1 MAAKGHTDNA
11 RHEAGA
17 AGGRYRRER
26 HDPSGAVLAG
36 TWALGNLL
44 TLFLLG
50 ALASQHVGPE
60 VHPPHLA
67 DWSAPDQE
75 VTD

>member
-1 MAAKGHTDNA
+1 M
-11 RHEAGA
+11 
-17 AGGRYRRER
+17 
-26 HDPSGAVLAG
+26 GAVLAG

-50 ALASQHVGPE
+50 ALASQHVAPE
-60 VHPPHLA
+60 GHPSRLA

-75 VTD
+75 VTG